1 MPSKEELVSFSA
13 SIDAESKEAAAA
25 LASLEAER
33 ERQQAELRQACLSQ
47 YALLMLLLTS
57 VNHCMCCTRSS

>member
-1 MPSKEELVSFSA
+1 MPGKEELISFSA

-33 ERQQAELRQACLSQ
+33 ERQQAELRQACLSP

-57 VNHCMCCTRSS
+57 VEPIS